1 MHIRKLK
8 KISAELK
15 KASAMHKAQAER
27 IDAII
32 AESMGKEMSKNGKKS
47 K

>member
-1 MHIRKLK
+1 MHIGKLK
-8 KISAELK
+8 KISSELK

-32 AESMGKEMSKNGKKS
+32 AESMGKKMSKHGKKS